1 MSARRSMLMAVVALI
16 WGVPLWAQPPA
27 GVIEYYHVDALG
39 SVRAVTNATGGTVRT
54 HHYYPF
60 GEGVGVDATTDP
72 MRFTGKPRDGETGL
86 DYFGARYYAPRIGRF
101 ATVDPVLLV
110 DRSIA
115 DPQSWNRY
123 SYTKNNPL
131 RYVDPDGR
139 IWETLWDVGNVVY
152 SGYKC
157 LTGSGCGDLAWDA
170 AATMVPF
177 VPAGASRLLGNADE
191 AIGFASGLGRSAFA
205 PDRLQHAS
213 RHLTDAGLL
222 PNWSKATGEA
232 FTQLGS
238 RILENP
244 QMTFD
249 AVLQGN
255 AAVKGFV
262 GESGGKTVVFFVF
275 KGGDRSGQIATAIVP
290 SLDQM
295 KKWGIKK

>member
-1 MSARRSMLMAVVALI
+1 MSARRSILIALFALVWAAPI
-16 WGVPLWAQPPA
+16 WAQPRA

-39 SVRAVTNATGGTVRT
+39 SVRAVTNASGGTVRT
-54 HHYYPF
+54 HHYHPF
-60 GEGVGVDATTDP
+60 GEGVGVEATTDP

-86 DYFGARYYAPRIGRF
+86 DYCGARYFAPRIGRF
-101 ATVDPVLLV
+101 TTVDPILLV

-177 VPAGASRLLGNADE
+177 VPAGASRVFGGADDALEVARGAKLLSTISASTIDVAVATGAE
-191 AIGFASGLGRSAFA
+191 AAGRQGTVAFRALASHIDRGDSAFRGVA
-205 PDRLQHAS
+205 KTPESALGLIRSILSDPS
-213 RHLTDAGLL
+213 RVAAGQQ
-222 PNWSKATGEA
+222 TV
-232 FTQLGS
+232 
-238 RILENP
+238 
-244 QMTFD
+244 D
-249 AVLQGN
+249 VYN
-255 AAVKGFV
+255 AAGQGVK
-262 GESGGKTVVFFVF
+262 T
-275 KGGDRSGQIATAIVP
+275 
-290 SLDQM
+290 
-295 KKWGIKK
+295 